1 MTRLPSRT
9 SAAAVN
15 ALLPPTTLLPTLL
28 QVLLL
33 PLLLA
38 TLEVLQRAAE
48 ALPICQHKGRKDSQ
62 GGSLWYWDVLHGMQ
76 NALLCMP
83 EATSVSD
90 DKVLSVRRI
99 PSVEVRAS

>member
-15 ALLPPTTLLPTLL
+15 ALLPPTTLLPTHTPLL

-48 ALPICQHKGRKDSQ
+48 ALRIFQHKGRKDSQ
-62 GGSLWYWDVLHGMQ
+62 GGGLWYWDVLHGMQ
-76 NALLCMP
+76 RTALH
-83 EATSVSD
+83 ARSNVS
-90 DKVLSVRRI
+90 
-99 PSVEVRAS
+99 E

>member
-62 GGSLWYWDVLHGMQ
+62 GGGLWYWDVLHGMQ
-76 NALLCMP
+76 RTALH
-83 EATSVSD
+83 ARSNVSD
-90 DKVLSVRRI
+90 ETVLSVRRI